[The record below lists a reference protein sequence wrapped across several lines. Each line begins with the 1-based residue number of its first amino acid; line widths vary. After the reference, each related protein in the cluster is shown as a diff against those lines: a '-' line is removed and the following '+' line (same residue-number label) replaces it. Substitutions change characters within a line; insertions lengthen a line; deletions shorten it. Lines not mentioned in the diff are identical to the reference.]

1 MIDFELSEEQRVLQA
16 SVREM
21 CERLIIPNARRWDEE
36 ERFPHEI
43 VPALGDM
50 GLLGMQIPEAYGGA
64 GMRFHDYVIAL
75 EEVAR
80 ADASVGL
87 TMASHN
93 SLCTGHI
100 YLAGNDAQKQKY
112 LPRLASGKALGAWGL
127 TEPGSGSDAGAAR
140 TRAVRKS
147 AGSAGWAGWAGSA
160 GSAGSATSDRWVI
173 NGTKT
178 FITQGS
184 VGEIFVI
191 LASTSPDKKAKG
203 LTAFIIERGTPGF
216 RTGKRIEKM
225 GLHASDTTELVLE
238 EVEVDDGQR
247 LGEIDHGFF
256 DTLRILDKGRIGIGA
271 WSIGI
276 GRAAFEAARRYAKD
290 RVQFDKPIGE
300 FQAIQHMLADM
311 ATELDAARLLVWRA
325 AWMQD
330 QGRRTTAE
338 SSIAKYYA
346 ARATMR
352 ACNAAVQI
360 HGGYGYTREYD
371 VERYL
376 RDAKLAEIGE
386 GTNEV
391 QKMVIARE
399 LLRAAAE
406 TGNAAAGG

>member
-43 VPALGDM
+43 VPALGEM
-50 GLLGMQIPEAYGGA
+50 GLLGMQIPESYGGA
-64 GMRFHDYVIAL
+64 GMKFHDYVIAL
-75 EEVAR
+75 EEVAH
-80 ADASVGL
+80 ADASIGL

-100 YLAGNDAQKQKY
+100 YLAANEAQKQKY

-140 TRAVRKS
+140 TRALRKGANWS
-147 AGSAGWAGWAGSA
+147 I
-160 GSAGSATSDRWVI
+160 T
-173 NGTKT
+173 GTKT

-184 VGEIFVI
+184 VAEIYVI
-191 LASTSPDKKAKG
+191 LASTSPEKKAKG
-203 LTAFIIERGTPGF
+203 LTAFIVERGAPGF

-238 EVEVDDGQR
+238 DVEVSDEQR
-247 LGEIDHGFF
+247 LGEIDQGFF
-256 DTLRILDKGRIGIGA
+256 DTLKILDKGRIGIGA

-276 GRAAFEAARRYAKD
+276 GRAAFEAARRYAKE
-290 RVQFDKPIGE
+290 RVQFDKPIAD
-300 FQAIQHMLADM
+300 FQAVQHMLADM

-330 QGRRTTAE
+330 QGRKTTAE

-360 HGGYGYTREYD
+360 HGGYGYTREFD

-399 LLRAAAE
+399 LLKEAAE
-406 TGNAAAGG
+406 VWTTA

>member
-1 MIDFELSEEQRVLQA
+1 MDFELSEEQVVLQTT
-16 SVREM
+16 VREF
-21 CERLIIPNARRWDEE
+21 CAREIIPNAARWDRE

-43 VPALGDM
+43 IPAMGEL
-50 GLLGMQIPEAYGGA
+50 GLLGMQIPDALGGA
-64 GMRFHDYVIAL
+64 GMKFMDFVVAL

-100 YLAGNDAQKQKY
+100 YLAGNEAQRRKY
-112 LPRLASGKALGAWGL
+112 IPRLASGQVLGGWGL
-127 TEPGSGSDAGAAR
+127 TEPGSGSDAAAAR
-140 TRAVRKS
+140 ARAVRK
-147 AGSAGWAGWAGSA
+147 GDGWLLS
-160 GSAGSATSDRWVI
+160 
-173 NGTKT
+173 GTKT

-184 VGEIFVI
+184 VGEIYVV
-191 LASTSPDKKAKG
+191 LASTAPELRQKG
-203 LTAFIIERGTPGF
+203 LTAFIVERGTPGF
-216 RTGKRIEKM
+216 RTGRKIEKM
-225 GLHASDTTELVLE
+225 GLHASDTTELILE
-238 EVEVDDGQR
+238 EVELGDEQR
-247 LGEIDHGFF
+247 LGEINAGFF
-256 DTLRILDKGRIGIGA
+256 DTLKILDKGRIGIGIWA
-271 WSIGI
+271 VGV
-276 GRAAFEAARRYAKD
+276 GRAAYEAAKKYAQE
-290 RVQFDKPIGE
+290 RVQFGKAIAE

-330 QGRRTTAE
+330 QGMRTTRE

-352 ACNAAVQI
+352 ACTNAIQV
-360 HGGYGYTREYD
+360 HGGYGYTREFD

-391 QKMVIARE
+391 QKLVIARE
-399 LLRAAAE
+399 LLKEWADRAGPPA
-406 TGNAAAGG
+406 